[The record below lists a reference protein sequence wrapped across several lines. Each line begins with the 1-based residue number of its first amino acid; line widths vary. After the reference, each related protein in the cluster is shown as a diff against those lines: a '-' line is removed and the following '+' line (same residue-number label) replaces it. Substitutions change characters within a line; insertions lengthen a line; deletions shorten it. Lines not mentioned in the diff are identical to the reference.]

1 MFLWVGKGHLVVIR
15 QGHLGMSNTNA
26 QGFQTF
32 QLETFKTTDGKRMA
46 KLKASTNFPIS
57 SYFLHL
63 SCDILWFFG
72 ISNLNCFHHLS
83 TDVSKKTVKVKA
95 IFCSKEFFLCKN
107 LSISCTT
114 SASTDP
120 VPVVAM
126 SWETSHIIWYL
137 VCVCV
142 CQDEF
147 LNYMLSSALSLESDH
162 LRVPQKQCEWSKT
175 TPWYV

>member
-32 QLETFKTTDGKRMA
+32 QLETFNTTDGKRMA
-46 KLKASTNFPIS
+46 KRKSSTNFPIS

-63 SCDILWFFG
+63 SCDDDF
-72 ISNLNCFHHLS
+72 SECQTSTVSMS

-95 IFCSKEFFLCKN
+95 IFCSKEFFLCKM
-107 LSISCTT
+107 SISCTA

-120 VPVVAM
+120 VPVVAILK
-126 SWETSHIIWYL
+126 TSHIRRYL

-142 CQDEF
+142 
-147 LNYMLSSALSLESDH
+147 
-162 LRVPQKQCEWSKT
+162 
-175 TPWYV
+175 